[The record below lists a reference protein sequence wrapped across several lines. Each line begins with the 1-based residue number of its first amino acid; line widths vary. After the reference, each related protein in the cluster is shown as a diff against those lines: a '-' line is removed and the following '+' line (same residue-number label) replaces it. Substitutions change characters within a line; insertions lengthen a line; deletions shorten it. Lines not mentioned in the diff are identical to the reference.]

1 MKKKIIIICAIVL
14 SLALSVAAV
23 VSYSDTMIRN
33 TLQGGRW
40 VNKEGVAFT
49 FANDTLL
56 YIDDIHSDGA
66 EYIYRIDFGNILV
79 VREINSPSDI
89 PTEEEAFEIIDVG
102 GNVLRLSTEEDGRLI
117 FFRK

>member
-1 MKKKIIIICAIVL
+1 MKKKAIIICAIVL

-66 EYIYRIDFGNILV
+66 EYVYRIDFGNILV

-89 PTEEEAFEIIDVG
+89 PTEEEAFEIIYVG
-102 GNVLRLSTEEDGRLI
+102 GNVLHLSTEEDGRLI

>member
-1 MKKKIIIICAIVL
+1 MKKKAIIICAIVL
-14 SLALSVAAV
+14 SLALSVAAI
-23 VSYSDTMIRN
+23 VSCSEAMIRSA
-33 TLQGGRW
+33 LQGGRW
-40 VNKEGVAFT
+40 VNNEGVAFT

-66 EYIYRIDFGNILV
+66 EYVYRVDFGNVLV

-102 GNVLRLSTEEDGRLI
+102 GNVLRLSTGEGRLI
-117 FFRK
+117 FFRE